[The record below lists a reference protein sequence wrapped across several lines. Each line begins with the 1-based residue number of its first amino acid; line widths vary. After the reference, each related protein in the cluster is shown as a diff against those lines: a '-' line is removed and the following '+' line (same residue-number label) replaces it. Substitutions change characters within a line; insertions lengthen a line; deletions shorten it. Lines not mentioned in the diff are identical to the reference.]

1 MSRIAYVNGR
11 YLPHRGAMVHVED
24 RGYQFSDGV
33 YEVCEVRGGRLV
45 DARRHLARL
54 TRSLAELRIRM
65 PMPLAALGIVLRE
78 VVARNRVGYGIVY
91 LQVTRGVARRDH
103 AFPAPEVRP
112 SVVVTARSLNAA
124 RNEALAAQ
132 GIAVVSVPDN
142 RWGRVDIKTIG
153 LLPNVLARQAA
164 LDQGA
169 RDAWFVDKD
178 GAVTEGASTNAWIVT
193 QAGAVVTRPADH
205 AILRGITRTLLFDV
219 IKAQGFRLEERAF
232 TLAEAYTAREA
243 FVTAASQIVLPV
255 VRIDGRPIGE
265 GRPGPVATALRH
277 EFHKYAEFG

>member
-1 MSRIAYVNGR
+1 M
-11 YLPHRGAMVHVED
+11 
-24 RGYQFSDGV
+24 
-33 YEVCEVRGGRLV
+33 
-45 DARRHLARL
+45 
-54 TRSLAELRIRM
+54 
-65 PMPLAALGIVLRE
+65 
-78 VVARNRVGYGIVY
+78 
-91 LQVTRGVARRDH
+91 
-103 AFPAPEVRP
+103 
-112 SVVVTARSLNAA
+112 
-124 RNEALAAQ
+124 
-132 GIAVVSVPDN
+132 VSVPDN
-142 RWGRVDIKTIG
+142 RWGRVDIKSIG
-153 LLPNVLARQAA
+153 RLPNVLARQAA

-205 AILRGITRTLLFDV
+205 AILCGITRTVLFDV

-232 TLAEAYTAREA
+232 TLAEAYAAREA

-265 GRPGPVATALRH
+265 GRPGPVATALRR

>member
-65 PMPLAALGIVLRE
+65 PMQLAALGIVLRE
-78 VVARNRVGYGIVY
+78 VVARNRIGYGIVY

-142 RWGRVDIKTIG
+142 RWGRVDIKSIG

-169 RDAWFVDKD
+169 RDAWFVGKD

-205 AILRGITRTLLFDV
+205 AILCGITRTVLFDV

-232 TLAEAYTAREA
+232 TLAEAYAAREA

-265 GRPGPVATALRH
+265 GRPGPVATALRR